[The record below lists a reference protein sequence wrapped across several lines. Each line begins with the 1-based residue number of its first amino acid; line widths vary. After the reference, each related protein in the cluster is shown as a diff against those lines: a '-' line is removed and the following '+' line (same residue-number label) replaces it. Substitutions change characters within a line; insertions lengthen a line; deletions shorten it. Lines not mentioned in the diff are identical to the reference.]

1 LCSQFNLRNTTL
13 PIWRSTTIL
22 VIVCFGD
29 GFLSR
34 SITIDNIIIGSIIF
48 IISIYYFPVGCVLEI
63 TRRVVFVDPLLIDLD
78 DEDVVVAATLY
89 MNIDD
94 DDDVSPKNSISS
106 DSRGMDILESS
117 TAAEVAS
124 GKRYELQTRTVPC
137 GLMVYRPQL
146 FDVQWCLFSVELSV
160 SEVSNRVP
168 TLLLMD
174 RLLELLRFLRSPLG
188 PHVDVVLPKTIVD
201 DKTTLSYAY
210 FGVVRPP
217 STHAIT
223 MLGDRQL
230 DQHPTDP
237 Y

>member
-1 LCSQFNLRNTTL
+1 
-13 PIWRSTTIL
+13 
-22 VIVCFGD
+22 
-29 GFLSR
+29 
-34 SITIDNIIIGSIIF
+34 
-48 IISIYYFPVGCVLEI
+48 
-63 TRRVVFVDPLLIDLD
+63 
-78 DEDVVVAATLY
+78 

-201 DKTTLSYAY
+201 DKTKLSYAY
-210 FGVVRPP
+210 FDVVAEDHRRRMPLP
-217 STHAIT
+217 CSETDSSTSIQQIHIDIDIAIGIAWNSIAIILT
-223 MLGDRQL
+223 LRFRMDWW
-230 DQHPTDP
+230 
-237 Y
+237 